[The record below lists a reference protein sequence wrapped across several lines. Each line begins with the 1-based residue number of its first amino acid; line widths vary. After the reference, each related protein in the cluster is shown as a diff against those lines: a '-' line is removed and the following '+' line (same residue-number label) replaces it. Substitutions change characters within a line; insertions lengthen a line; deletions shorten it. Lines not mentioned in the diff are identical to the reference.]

1 MTIICQQ
8 NTLNYMKNKTIPLYK
23 PFLGIEEKKNVNKC
37 LKDNWISSSGEFL
50 NKFEKYFS
58 EYTKIKNCT
67 TTSNGT
73 VALHLAL
80 KILNIKENDEVIV
93 PAFTYIASVN
103 CISYVNAKPVFCD
116 SELITG
122 QIDIKDVEKKIT
134 NKTKAIIIPHLYG
147 NVTNMSK
154 ILEIKRKYKIFII
167 EDCAEALGSFYKKKH
182 VGNFGDIST
191 FSFFGSKT
199 ITTGEGGMLCTNK
212 YNYYLKA
219 KKLKGQGLSKNKNK
233 MYYWHDEIGY
243 NYRMTN
249 ICAALGLAQIKK
261 INKILKKKIELNKNY
276 RKYLKLKEIVFL
288 NSDSNSKSSYWL
300 NCILLKNNKIR
311 NDLFY
316 FLKKNKIETRNTFY
330 LANQMHMYNTQ
341 KSHHTNALILS
352 KNGLCLPSYPDI
364 TVSDFKFVI
373 KKIKE
378 FFK

>member
-1 MTIICQQ
+1 
-8 NTLNYMKNKTIPLYK
+8 MKNKTVPLYK
-23 PFLGIEEKKNVNKC
+23 PFLGIDEKKNVNKC

-58 EYTKIKNCT
+58 KYTKIKNCT

-116 SELITG
+116 SDLITG
-122 QIDIKDVEKKIT
+122 QIDIKDVETKIT

-147 NVTNMSK
+147 NVVNMSK
-154 ILEIKRKYKIFII
+154 ILEIKRKYKLFII

-219 KKLKGQGLSKNKNK
+219 KKLKGQGLSTNKNK

-276 RKYLKLKEIVFL
+276 KKYLNLKEIIFL
-288 NSDSNSKSSYWL
+288 NRD
-300 NCILLKNNKIR
+300 
-311 NDLFY
+311 
-316 FLKKNKIETRNTFY
+316 
-330 LANQMHMYNTQ
+330 
-341 KSHHTNALILS
+341 
-352 KNGLCLPSYPDI
+352 
-364 TVSDFKFVI
+364 
-373 KKIKE
+373 
-378 FFK
+378 